1 MTQTHERRPEL
12 LGAARTETQ
21 CQGVAQSTAVRTP
34 VFAVLVR
41 RELANG
47 GMRTSLFRT
56 IAPAERAVE
65 RAAKQGLAATV
76 EFMRLV
82 PVEAPS
88 AADLDAL
95 GGGDCE

>member
-1 MTQTHERRPEL
+1 MTQNEERRPDV
-12 LGAARTETQ
+12 LGAARLT
-21 CQGVAQSTAVRTP
+21 ASSLRHHSTAVRTP

-88 AADLDAL
+88 AAELDAL